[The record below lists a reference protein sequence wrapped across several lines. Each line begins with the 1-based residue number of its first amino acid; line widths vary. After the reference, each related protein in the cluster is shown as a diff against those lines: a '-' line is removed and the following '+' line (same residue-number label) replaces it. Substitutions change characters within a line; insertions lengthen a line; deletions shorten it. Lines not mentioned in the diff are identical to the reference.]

1 MKSAKNF
8 KRKMKFKL
16 FLYRIKFLITNP
28 FNSFK
33 FLVSRGK
40 DYSKIELAEIKS
52 IVGNLDIIID
62 AGASDGVDTQK
73 FIDLFPA
80 VSIYAFEPVK
90 EQYEYLITKFSGRRD
105 IKIYNAAL
113 SDVGGTQKINV
124 GKSSGF
130 LGGMGSSS
138 LLTPNLHND
147 WFPQVQFNE
156 IEIVNTVKLSEFILE
171 KNIPIVDLLWLDVQ
185 GKELDILKE
194 AEEQIIEK
202 VKSIHLECSRIN
214 LYENQSQFKHIKKFM
229 DKINFV
235 CRINRVGAISGNAYY
250 LNARKF

>member
-1 MKSAKNF
+1 
-8 KRKMKFKL
+8 MKFKL

-28 FNSFK
+28 FNSLK

-52 IVGNLDIIID
+52 IVGNLDVIIE

-73 FIDLFPA
+73 FIELFPA

-90 EQYEYLITKFSGRRD
+90 AQYEYLTSKFSGRSD

-113 SDVGGTQKINV
+113 SDIGGTQKIYV

-147 WFPQVQFNE
+147 WFPQIHFNE
-156 IEIVNTVKLSEFILE
+156 VEIVNTVKLSEFILKKISQLLIYCGSMFKA
-171 KNIPIVDLLWLDVQ
+171 KN
-185 GKELDILKE
+185 
-194 AEEQIIEK
+194 
-202 VKSIHLECSRIN
+202 
-214 LYENQSQFKHIKKFM
+214 
-229 DKINFV
+229 
-235 CRINRVGAISGNAYY
+235 
-250 LNARKF
+250 

>member
-1 MKSAKNF
+1 M
-8 KRKMKFKL
+8 
-16 FLYRIKFLITNP
+16 
-28 FNSFK
+28 
-33 FLVSRGK
+33 SRGK
-40 DYSKIELAEIKS
+40 DYSKIELAGIKS
-52 IVGNLDIIID
+52 IVGNLDIIFE
-62 AGASDGVDTQK
+62 AGASDGVDTRK
-73 FIDLFPA
+73 FIDLFPT

-90 EQYEYLITKFSGRRD
+90 EQYEYLITKFSGRCD

-113 SDVGGTQKINV
+113 SDIGGTQKINV

-214 LYENQSQFKHIKKFM
+214 LYENQSKFKHIKKFM

-235 CRINRVGAISGNAYY
+235 YRIDRVSAISGNAYY

>member
-1 MKSAKNF
+1 MKL
-8 KRKMKFKL
+8 KL

-40 DYSKIELAEIKS
+40 DYSKIELAGIKS
-52 IVGNLDIIID
+52 IVGNLDITIE

-73 FIDLFPA
+73 FIDLFPT
-80 VSIYAFEPVK
+80 VNIYAFEPVK
-90 EQYEYLITKFSGRRD
+90 EQYEYLITKFSGRCD

-113 SDVGGTQKINV
+113 SDIGGTQKINV

-202 VKSIHLECSRIN
+202 VKSIHLECSRID
-214 LYENQSQFKHIKKFM
+214 LYENQSKFKHIKKFM

-235 CRINRVGAISGNAYY
+235 YRIDRVSAISGNAYY

>member
-1 MKSAKNF
+1 
-8 KRKMKFKL
+8 MKFKL

-40 DYSKIELAEIKS
+40 DYSKIELAGIKS
-52 IVGNLDIIID
+52 IVGNLDIIFE
-62 AGASDGVDTQK
+62 AGASDGVDTRK
-73 FIDLFPA
+73 FIDLFPT

-90 EQYEYLITKFSGRRD
+90 EQYEYLITKFSGRCD

-113 SDVGGTQKINV
+113 SDIGGTQKINV

-214 LYENQSQFKHIKKFM
+214 LYENQSKFKHIKKFM

-235 CRINRVGAISGNAYY
+235 CRIDRVGAISGNAYY

>member
-1 MKSAKNF
+1 M
-8 KRKMKFKL
+8 
-16 FLYRIKFLITNP
+16 
-28 FNSFK
+28 
-33 FLVSRGK
+33 SRGK

-52 IVGNLDIIID
+52 IVGNLDIIIE

-73 FIDLFPA
+73 FIDLFPT
-80 VSIYAFEPVK
+80 VNIYAFEPVK
-90 EQYEYLITKFSGRRD
+90 EQYEYLITKFSGRYD

-113 SDVGGTQKINV
+113 SDIGGTQKINV

-214 LYENQSQFKHIKKFM
+214 LYENQSKFKHIKKFM

-235 CRINRVGAISGNAYY
+235 CRIDRVGAISGNAYY

>member
-1 MKSAKNF
+1 MKSAKTF
-8 KRKMKFKL
+8 ERKMKFKL

-52 IVGNLDIIID
+52 IVGNLDIIIE

-73 FIDLFPA
+73 FIDLFPT
-80 VSIYAFEPVK
+80 VNIYAFEPVK
-90 EQYEYLITKFSGRRD
+90 EQYEYLITKFSGRCD

-113 SDVGGTQKINV
+113 SDIGGTQKINV

-171 KNIPIVDLLWLDVQ
+171 KISQLLIYC
-185 GKELDILKE
+185 GTMF
-194 AEEQIIEK
+194 K
-202 VKSIHLECSRIN
+202 VKN
-214 LYENQSQFKHIKKFM
+214 
-229 DKINFV
+229 
-235 CRINRVGAISGNAYY
+235 
-250 LNARKF
+250 

>member
-1 MKSAKNF
+1 
-8 KRKMKFKL
+8 MKFKL

-52 IVGNLDIIID
+52 IVGNLDIIIE

-73 FIDLFPA
+73 FIDLFPT
-80 VSIYAFEPVK
+80 VNIYAFEPVK
-90 EQYEYLITKFSGRRD
+90 EQYEYLITKFSGRCD

-113 SDVGGTQKINV
+113 SDIGGTQKINV

-202 VKSIHLECSRIN
+202 VKSMHPECSRIN
-214 LYENQSQFKHIKKFM
+214 LYENQSKFKHIKKFM

-235 CRINRVGAISGNAYY
+235 CRIDRVGAISGNAYY
-250 LNARKF
+250 LNVRKF

>member
-1 MKSAKNF
+1 M
-8 KRKMKFKL
+8 
-16 FLYRIKFLITNP
+16 ITNP

-52 IVGNLDIIID
+52 IVGNLDIIIE

-73 FIDLFPA
+73 FIDLFPT
-80 VSIYAFEPVK
+80 VNIYAFEPVK
-90 EQYEYLITKFSGRRD
+90 EQYEYLITKFSGRCD

-113 SDVGGTQKINV
+113 SDIGGTQKINV

-156 IEIVNTVKLSEFILE
+156 VEIVNTVKLSEFILE

-194 AEEQIIEK
+194 AVEQIIEK

-214 LYENQSQFKHIKKFM
+214 LYENQSKFKHIKKFM

-235 CRINRVGAISGNAYY
+235 YRIDRVSAISRNAYY

>member
-1 MKSAKNF
+1 MKSAKTF

-52 IVGNLDIIID
+52 IVGNLDIIIE

-90 EQYEYLITKFSGRRD
+90 EQYEYLIAKFSGD

-113 SDVGGTQKINV
+113 SDIGGTQKINV

-214 LYENQSQFKHIKKFM
+214 LYENQSKFKHIKKFM

-235 CRINRVGAISGNAYY
+235 CRIDRVGAISGNAYY

>member
-1 MKSAKNF
+1 
-8 KRKMKFKL
+8 MKFKL

-28 FNSFK
+28 FNSLK

-40 DYSKIELAEIKS
+40 NYSKIELAEIKS
-52 IVGNLDIIID
+52 IVGNLDVIIE

-73 FIDLFPA
+73 FIELFPA

-90 EQYEYLITKFSGRRD
+90 AQYEYLTSKFSGRSD

-113 SDVGGTQKINV
+113 SDIGGTQKIYV

-147 WFPQVQFNE
+147 WFPQIHFNE
-156 IEIVNTVKLSEFILE
+156 VEIVNTVKLSEFILE

-214 LYENQSQFKHIKKFM
+214 LYENQSQFKHIKQFM
-229 DKINFV
+229 NKINFV
-235 CRINRVGAISGNAYY
+235 CRIDRVGAISGNAYY
-250 LNARKF
+250 LNARKL

>member
-1 MKSAKNF
+1 
-8 KRKMKFKL
+8 MKFKL
-16 FLYRIKFLITNP
+16 FLYRIKFLITSP
-28 FNSFK
+28 FNSLK

-52 IVGNLDIIID
+52 IVGNLDVIIE

-73 FIDLFPA
+73 FIELFPA

-90 EQYEYLITKFSGRRD
+90 AQYEYLTSKFSGRSD

-113 SDVGGTQKINV
+113 PDIGGTQKIYV

-147 WFPQVQFNE
+147 WFPQIHFNE
-156 IEIVNTVKLSEFILE
+156 VEIVNTVKLSEFILKKISQLLIYCGSMFKA
-171 KNIPIVDLLWLDVQ
+171 KN
-185 GKELDILKE
+185 
-194 AEEQIIEK
+194 
-202 VKSIHLECSRIN
+202 
-214 LYENQSQFKHIKKFM
+214 
-229 DKINFV
+229 
-235 CRINRVGAISGNAYY
+235 
-250 LNARKF
+250 

>member
-1 MKSAKNF
+1 M
-8 KRKMKFKL
+8 
-16 FLYRIKFLITNP
+16 KFLINNP
-28 FNSFK
+28 INSFK
-33 FLVSRGK
+33 FLVSRSK
-40 DYSKIELAEIKS
+40 DYSKIDLAEIKS
-52 IVGNLDIIID
+52 IVGNLDIIIE

-80 VSIYAFEPVK
+80 VNIYAFEPVK
-90 EQYEYLITKFSGRRD
+90 DQYKFLITKFLGRRN
-105 IKIYNAAL
+105 INIYNAAL
-113 SDVGGTQKINV
+113 SDISGTQKINV
-124 GKSSGF
+124 GKSSGY

-138 LLTPNLHND
+138 LLTPNLHTD

-156 IEIVNTVKLSEFILE
+156 VEIVNTVKLSEFMLEQNIL
-171 KNIPIVDLLWLDVQ
+171 IVDLLWLDVQ

-194 AEEQIIEK
+194 AEQQIIEK

-235 CRINRVGAISGNAYY
+235 CRIDRVGAISGNA
-250 LNARKF
+250 FT

>member
-1 MKSAKNF
+1 
-8 KRKMKFKL
+8 MKFKL

-90 EQYEYLITKFSGRRD
+90 EQYKYLITKFSGRRD

-156 IEIVNTVKLSEFILE
+156 IEIVNTVKLSEFTLE
-171 KNIPIVDLLWLDVQ
+171 KTSQLLIYC
-185 GKELDILKE
+185 GSMF
-194 AEEQIIEK
+194 K
-202 VKSIHLECSRIN
+202 VKN
-214 LYENQSQFKHIKKFM
+214 
-229 DKINFV
+229 
-235 CRINRVGAISGNAYY
+235 
-250 LNARKF
+250 

>member
-1 MKSAKNF
+1 
-8 KRKMKFKL
+8 MKFKL

-52 IVGNLDIIID
+52 IVGNLDIIIE

-73 FIDLFPA
+73 FIDLFPT
-80 VSIYAFEPVK
+80 VNIYAFEPVK
-90 EQYEYLITKFSGRRD
+90 EQYEYLITKFSGRCD
-105 IKIYNAAL
+105 TKIYNAAL
-113 SDVGGTQKINV
+113 SDIGGTQKINV

-138 LLTPNLHND
+138 LMTPNLHND

-202 VKSIHLECSRIN
+202 VKSMHPECSRIN
-214 LYENQSQFKHIKKFM
+214 LYENQSKFKHIKKFM

-235 CRINRVGAISGNAYY
+235 YRIDRVGAISGNAYY
-250 LNARKF
+250 LNTRKF

>member
-1 MKSAKNF
+1 M
-8 KRKMKFKL
+8 
-16 FLYRIKFLITNP
+16 
-28 FNSFK
+28 
-33 FLVSRGK
+33 SRGK
-40 DYSKIELAEIKS
+40 DYSKIELAGIKS
-52 IVGNLDIIID
+52 IVGNLDIIFE

-73 FIDLFPA
+73 FIDLFPT

-90 EQYEYLITKFSGRRD
+90 EQYEYLITKFSGRCD
-105 IKIYNAAL
+105 TKIYNAAL
-113 SDVGGTQKINV
+113 SDIGGTQKINV

-202 VKSIHLECSRIN
+202 VKSMHPECSRIN
-214 LYENQSQFKHIKKFM
+214 LYENQSKFKHIKKFM

-235 CRINRVGAISGNAYY
+235 YRIDRVSAISGNAYY

>member
-1 MKSAKNF
+1 
-8 KRKMKFKL
+8 MKFKL

-52 IVGNLDIIID
+52 IVGNLNIIIE

-113 SDVGGTQKINV
+113 SDIGGTQKINV

-156 IEIVNTVKLSEFILE
+156 IEIVNSVKLSEFILE
-171 KNIPIVDLLWLDVQ
+171 KNIPFVDLLWLDVQ

-194 AEEQIIEK
+194 AEEQIIDK

-250 LNARKF
+250 LNSRKF